1 MGRLLLALALAVV
14 SSCSCKKEPPLT
26 PGPLNPERPYA
37 PRPPPKSTPGRWDPE
52 PPAVTAALALRSSDP
67 ARALELLLAEVKDAK
82 RRGDPRAMAIAEHR
96 AGDVALD
103 LDRCDEAEA
112 HYVEALEEHRAR
124 GDLKLV
130 AVAANDLGLHGNA
143 CQKDPIAWFQLSV
156 ETREQLGDTEALRV
170 GLANLGGAAMLWRP
184 PAEARPILERALG
197 LAESL
202 GDVEGQRKVHVNL
215 AATLMYLAI
224 EPVPLDG
231 GAGVTPAVAA
241 ERKLL
246 GFQHLERAL
255 ALGRQLGLGP
265 EQGGCHGVPTDLW
278 WMCGPHGLK
287 VLADVEGDPS
297 PWLEGKARAPQG
309 DLSLAV
315 GERKLLVLH
324 GTTGFE
330 VTAPELVEASRLPG
344 NHGLMVKGLAKGEAV
359 ILLTADGQQHRKVVV
374 VR

>member
-1 MGRLLLALALAVV
+1 M
-14 SSCSCKKEPPLT
+14 
-26 PGPLNPERPYA
+26 
-37 PRPPPKSTPGRWDPE
+37 
-52 PPAVTAALALRSSDP
+52 
-67 ARALELLLAEVKDAK
+67 KDAK

-143 CQKDPIAWFQLSV
+143 CQKDPIAWFQHSV

-184 PAEARPILERALG
+184 PAEARPILERALA

-224 EPVPLDG
+224 EPAPLDG
-231 GAGVTPAVAA
+231 GTGATPAVAA

-265 EQGGCHGVPTDLW
+265 EAG
-278 WMCGPHGLK
+278 
-287 VLADVEGDPS
+287 A
-297 PWLEGKARAPQG
+297 ARAPRCAAPP
-309 DLSLAV
+309 AV
-315 GERKLLVLH
+315 SRALNDPPRAGEGRASCQRSCRGRRVVTRRSR
-324 GTTGFE
+324 TT
-330 VTAPELVEASRLPG
+330 SRTPPG
-344 NHGLMVKGLAKGEAV
+344 ARTGGSRR
-359 ILLTADGQQHRKVVV
+359 TSSR
-374 VR
+374 